1 MSILAS
7 DNFNR
12 ANETPLSGG
21 GNWTTQTGSNAFNLS
36 SNVAVP
42 SVVNNDDVSVYTA
55 GTWPNDHYSQ
65 ADLTVTSTAGGDQ
78 GIGLV
83 VRASAA
89 AVTHYRAVA
98 DHAAS
103 GNISIDKAV
112 AGVYTTLS
120 SGTSSWTNGATWE
133 LDVQGTTL
141 TFKRAGTTIL
151 STTNASIASGKP
163 GIMLS
168 SNVTS
173 ASVDNWAGGDFSSSN
188 IVTPGTAALSLTP
201 FPPTVTATANQTVTP
216 GTASLIL
223 TPQTPSI
230 IVGEIV
236 TPGTANLTLT
246 PHAPTITATANQ
258 VVTPGTAALS
268 LTPFPPTVSAS
279 NDQTVTPG
287 TAALVLTPYPPTV
300 TVSGSQVVTPG
311 PAALILTAY
320 PPDVRNTTPR
330 LHVTPGILH
339 HPTFVVRQEVT
350 FHLTMRGTIT
360 ARLIVDRP
368 PPPPVRSAR
377 PTAPGRAR
385 RSTEKTLQQAQLAA
399 VREAEQVARRQAL
412 EEEELSYALALLLSD
427 D

>member
-21 GNWTTQTGSNAFNLS
+21 GNWTTQAGNNPFNLS

-42 SVVNNDDVSVYTA
+42 SSVASDDVSVYTA

-65 ADLTVTSTAGGDQ
+65 ADLTVTSTGGGDQ

-89 AVTHYRAVA
+89 AVTHYRGIA
-98 DHAAS
+98 DHASS
-103 GNISIDKAV
+103 GNIWISKLV
-112 AGVYTTLS
+112 AGVYTNLS
-120 SGTSSWTNGATWE
+120 SSTSSWTNGATWE

-151 STTNASIASGKP
+151 STTNSSIASGNP
-163 GIMLS
+163 GIILS
-168 SNVTS
+168 SLVTS
-173 ASVDNWAGGDFSSSN
+173 ASLDNWQGGDFSSGTV
-188 IVTPGTAALSLTP
+188 ITPGTASLSLTP
-201 FPPTVTATANQTVTP
+201 FPPTVTTTANQT
-216 GTASLIL
+216 
-223 TPQTPSI
+223 
-230 IVGEIV
+230 V

-246 PHAPTITATANQ
+246 PHVPTVTATANQ
-258 VVTPGTAALS
+258 VVIPGTAALS

-279 NDQTVTPG
+279 NDQVVTPG

-300 TVSGSQVVTPG
+300 TVSGNQVVTPG
-311 PAALILTAY
+311 TAALILTAY

-360 ARLIVDRP
+360 ARLVVDRP

-377 PTAPGRAR
+377 PTAPVRAR
-385 RSTEKTLQQAQLAA
+385 RSTEKTLQQAQLSAM
-399 VREAEQVARRQAL
+399 REAEQIARRQAL
-412 EEEELSYALALLLSD
+412 EEEELSYALALLLND